1 MMKMNLKETN
11 STNNGTTAPQPQA
24 QASASQPAVK
34 PAGKPAVRPAVKPA
48 VKPQVQRPKAAASHA
63 SAVAKPD
70 MSKVTPEIISKLSFK
85 MRVACLQNELNA
97 PKSKYN
103 SFSNYSYRTT
113 EDIIEAAKPLC
124 FKYHVV
130 LTITDDIVVV
140 GDRFY
145 VKTTARL
152 DDTKSDE
159 SISASA
165 FAREA
170 TEKKGF
176 DPAQITGSAS
186 SYARKYALNGLLMI
200 DDSDSKDT
208 DTYRN

>member
-1 MMKMNLKETN
+1 MKMNLKETSSSNN
-11 STNNGTTAPQPQA
+11 SNG
-24 QASASQPAVK
+24 ASATPQVQGQSVQKTPAQPA
-34 PAGKPAVRPAVKPA
+34 ARPAVKP
-48 VKPQVQRPKAAASHA
+48 KVQTAQQQSRPKVNTNASHA

-70 MSKVTPEIISKLSFK
+70 MAKVTPEAIGKLPFK
-85 MRVACLQNELNA
+85 MRVTCLQNELNA

-124 FKYHVV
+124 FKYHVI

-152 DDTKSDE
+152 DDTKSE
-159 SISASA
+159 EHIEASA

-170 TEKKGF
+170 AEKKGF

-200 DDSDSKDT
+200 DDSKDT
-208 DTYRN
+208 DSYRN